1 MFKLQ
6 QYYIEFWSCDKLK
19 ELQMNV
25 KDSERTSSRT
35 CKDFKQDFKWINF
48 NNSILSSL
56 KTMMMQMQIKLWLMK
71 KLNKKIIIFTQ
82 FHML

>member
-1 MFKLQ
+1 
-6 QYYIEFWSCDKLK
+6 
-19 ELQMNV
+19 MNV
-25 KDSERTSSRT
+25 EDNERTFSRIR
-35 CKDFKQDFKWINF
+35 KNFKQDLKWINF

-56 KTMMMQMQIKLWLMK
+56 KMMMMQMQIELWLTK